1 MMQILI
7 TDFSIPDSLTLQERT
22 MEPEVLDVMAR
33 LEMRDQQ
40 ERAKELPG
48 SERIQAIDPESG
60 RFVFVLAL
68 IEEAKNIVEIGTSH
82 GYSTLWL
89 AAAAQANGGK
99 VVTCDMNTE
108 RIGAAR
114 DNFADAGL
122 TDVIEILEGD
132 ARETLRSRDEPVD
145 LLFIDAEKSYYE
157 SYFDVVYQ
165 RLVKGGIVV
174 ADNVLSHQDE
184 LEDYIL
190 YVENHPNL
198 ESVMVPIGRG
208 LEISVKLKE

>member
-1 MMQILI
+1 MVQILI
-7 TDFSIPDSLTLQERT
+7 PEFPIPDSLTLQEKI

-33 LEMRDQQ
+33 LEMRDEQ
-40 ERAKELPG
+40 ERAKELAG
-48 SERIQAIDPESG
+48 SERIQALHPESG
-60 RFVFVLAL
+60 RFVYVLAL
-68 IEEAKNIVEIGTSH
+68 IKEAKSIVEIGTSH

-89 AAAAQANGGK
+89 AAAAQVNGGR

-108 RIGAAR
+108 RLGAAR

-122 TDVIEILEGD
+122 ADVIEILEGD
-132 ARETLRSRDEPVD
+132 ARETLRSRSEPVD

-157 SYFDVVYQ
+157 SYFDVAYQ

-174 ADNVLSHQDE
+174 ADNALSHQDE

-198 ESVMVPIGRG
+198 ESAMVPIGRG
-208 LEISVKLKE
+208 LEISVKLTS

>member
-1 MMQILI
+1 
-7 TDFSIPDSLTLQERT
+7 

-40 ERAKELPG
+40 ERAEELPG
-48 SERIQAIDPESG
+48 SERIQALHPESG
-60 RFVFVLAL
+60 RFVYVLAL
-68 IEEAKNIVEIGTSH
+68 IEEATSIVEIGTSH

-89 AAAAQANGGK
+89 AAAARTNGGK
-99 VVTCDMNTE
+99 VVTCDRNPE
-108 RIGAAR
+108 RIAAAR
-114 DNFADAGL
+114 GNFADAGL
-122 TDVIEILEGD
+122 ADAIEILEGD
-132 ARETLRSRDEPVD
+132 ARETLRGRDEPVD
-145 LLFIDAEKSYYE
+145 LLFIDADKSYYE

-174 ADNVLSHQDE
+174 ADNILSHQDE

-198 ESVMVPIGRG
+198 ESVMVPLGRG
-208 LEISVKLKE
+208 LEISVKLTP